1 MLVSSLEL
9 CADLCEIEKFAG
21 CEANHLSLPLRI
33 TGITQKQNKNNS
45 SDYCMNAARTWEK
58 RIS

>member
-21 CEANHLSLPLRI
+21 CEASHYFSPFDSQVSL
-33 TGITQKQNKNNS
+33 QKQNKNNS
-45 SDYCMNAARTWEK
+45 SDYCMNSA
-58 RIS
+58 